1 MKLILII
8 CIALVF
14 GGCSLVEHRVDKRVD
29 EITEKFED
37 AQCKAL
43 EVRVE
48 RLEQK
53 VDRLQD

>member
-1 MKLILII
+1 MKMILIA
-8 CIALVF
+8 CMALVF
-14 GGCSLVEHRVDKRVD
+14 SGCSIVEHRVDKRVD

-37 AQCKAL
+37 TRCKAL
-43 EVRVE
+43 EARVE